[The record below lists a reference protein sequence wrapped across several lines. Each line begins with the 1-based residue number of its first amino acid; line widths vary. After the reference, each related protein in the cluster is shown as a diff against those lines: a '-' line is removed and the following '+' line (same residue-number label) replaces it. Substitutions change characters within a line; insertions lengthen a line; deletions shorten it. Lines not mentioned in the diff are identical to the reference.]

1 MWEIFQS
8 IGSIDRLK
16 SKGSL
21 KNYKKKLQEYK
32 ENEADLLIDMAMLCF
47 DDEKYD
53 ESLQY
58 LKEARYEYFK
68 LKNREG
74 EAYIYDL
81 IGDIYLSIREMD
93 KALTNYKKSF
103 KIYADIKS
111 SMKSDELEKIKEVE
125 DIKEAIEIAN
135 KGSEEVLEE
144 EESTIEEIV
153 SYEDPSVTQEEYVE
167 CHLNYEKVA
176 IKLEKVFKLIKK
188 NYNVNEISKEEYET
202 GYIQKSVYDAR
213 EEGND
218 QREMSLF
225 LLTGYYLMSEQ
236 KQYSALKSFKEA
248 FNIARELED
257 NKGKGFSL
265 LLLGSVYYILGSKDK
280 IYDVFK
286 KSLEIFRNSG
296 YKEEEAAA
304 IDLIN
309 TLYSEDV
316 CTDEKMISSA

>member
-16 SKGSL
+16 RKGSL
-21 KNYKKKLQEYK
+21 KNYKKKLQKYK

-47 DDEKYD
+47 DDERYD

-58 LKEARYEYFK
+58 LKDARFEYFK
-68 LKNREG
+68 LKNKEG

-81 IGDIYLSIREMD
+81 IGDVYLSIREMD
-93 KALTNYKKSF
+93 KALNSYKKSF
-103 KIYADIKS
+103 QIYVDIRS
-111 SMKSDELEKIKEVE
+111 SMKSEELEKIKEVE
-125 DIKEAIEIAN
+125 DLKDAIDIAA
-135 KGSEEVLEE
+135 KGNEMILEE
-144 EESTIEEIV
+144 EDTIEEIV
-153 SYEDPSVTQEEYVE
+153 SYEDPEATQEEYIK

-176 IKLEKVFKLIKK
+176 IKLEKVLKLIKRDYK
-188 NYNVNEISKEEYET
+188 AQEISKNEYES
-202 GYIQKSVYDAR
+202 GYIQKSLYDAR
-213 EEGND
+213 QEQNG
-218 QREMSLF
+218 QKEMILF
-225 LLTGYYLMSEQ
+225 LLTGYYLMGEQ

-248 FNIARELED
+248 FNIAQELED

-265 LLLGSVYYILGSKDK
+265 LLLGAVYYILGSKDK

-296 YKEEEAAA
+296 YNEEEETA

-309 TLYSEDV
+309 TLYSADV
-316 CTDEKMISSA
+316 CTDEELINSV